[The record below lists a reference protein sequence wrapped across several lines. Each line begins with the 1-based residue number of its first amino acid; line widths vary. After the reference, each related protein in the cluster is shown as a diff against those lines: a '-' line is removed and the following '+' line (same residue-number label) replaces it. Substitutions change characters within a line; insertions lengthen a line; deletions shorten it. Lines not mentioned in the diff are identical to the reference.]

1 MSKFFFLCMALL
13 LIGCAS
19 QRQKPVC
26 AEIQYR
32 LDHLDQSP
40 DQRAWLEDELRDCK
54 AQQEEYAKSDTLT
67 NKVKKSIYELYE
79 ESKKDSSK
87 TKKETLSSSSSA
99 AILYSSLAAGS
110 SSSSGAP
117 LSSAAVDSS
126 AVMDK

>member
-1 MSKFFFLCMALL
+1 MRKIFFLCLVLL

-32 LDHLDQSP
+32 LDHMDQSP

-79 ESKKDSSK
+79 ESRKDSSNSA
-87 TKKETLSSSSSA
+87 EFIVRGDAVFFAFRRIFFLLRRSSVFVCCGFPRR
-99 AILYSSLAAGS
+99 YG
-110 SSSSGAP
+110 
-117 LSSAAVDSS
+117 
-126 AVMDK
+126 

>member
-1 MSKFFFLCMALL
+1 MRKIFFLCLVLL

-87 TKKETLSSSSSA
+87 TKKGIPSSSSSA
-99 AILYSSLAAGS
+99 AIPPSSLSVGF
-110 SSSSGAP
+110 SSSSGT
-117 LSSAAVDSS
+117 LLSSSAADSP
-126 AVMDK
+126 AITDK

>member
-1 MSKFFFLCMALL
+1 MALL

-87 TKKETLSSSSSA
+87 TKKETLSCSSSVAISSSSLTGFSSSSGMPLSSSA
-99 AILYSSLAAGS
+99 ADS
-110 SSSSGAP
+110 P
-117 LSSAAVDSS
+117 AVT
-126 AVMDK
+126 DK

>member
-1 MSKFFFLCMALL
+1 MALL

-79 ESKKDSSK
+79 E

>member
-32 LDHLDQSP
+32 LDQSP

>member
-67 NKVKKSIYELYE
+67 HKVKKSRYELYE
-79 ESKKDSSK
+79 ASRKDSSI
-87 TKKETLSSSSSA
+87 TQSETLTSSSSA
-99 AILYSSLAAGS
+99 AVLSSSLSAGS
-110 SSSSGAP
+110 SSSSGEA
-117 LSSAAVDSS
+117 LSPAAADSS